1 MGDMEAKE
9 YRRFAESPVLEAM
22 ADTPVV
28 VIQGARQVGKS
39 TLVHHLSNELSS
51 VRSFTLDDPATLA
64 IARSDP
70 SFFVDQNPDGVLV
83 IDEAQRAPELILPI
97 KASVDR
103 DRRPGRFLL
112 TGSADL
118 LQVKGSGDSL
128 AGRAETIELWPFSQ
142 GELGRRKAREDF
154 VTWILTRPDLAP
166 STRLAPDILTKGGYP
181 EITKRTPARALRWF
195 DSYITRLA
203 SHDARDL
210 TGGGFPDHLATM
222 LRIIAAGGQGELVKA
237 KLAREI
243 GISESAVSSY
253 LRLAVDMRLVYTL
266 PSWGRSPRGRITRR
280 QKVGLNDT
288 GLAAALSAFSP
299 AQSLTVGG
307 REQYGN
313 LVEQFVALELAKQ
326 RTWSQQTFDI
336 YHFRHLDGLEVD
348 LVIELHDGRLIAIEV
363 KSTTSPT
370 QRAWDNLIRFREA
383 FAEREI
389 IGVCLHAGETSARIN
404 GWLDILPI
412 SMLWQH

>member
-1 MGDMEAKE
+1 MAAVKE
-9 YRRFAESPVLEAM
+9 YRRFAEKPVLEAM
-22 ADTPVV
+22 VDTPVV

-39 TLVHHLSNELSS
+39 TLVRHISDQLSS

-64 IARSDP
+64 IAQSDP
-70 SFFVDQNPDGVLV
+70 TFFVDQNPDGVLV
-83 IDEAQRAPELILPI
+83 IDEAQRAPEIILPI

-118 LQVKGSGDSL
+118 LQVKGAGDSL

-142 GELGRRKAREDF
+142 GELGRRKSPEDF
-154 VTWILTRPDLAP
+154 VTWILTRPELDDGAALTP
-166 STRLAPDILTKGGYP
+166 ETVTRGGYP
-181 EITKRTPARALRWF
+181 EATTRTPSRALRWF
-195 DSYITRLA
+195 NSYITRLA
-203 SHDARDL
+203 DHDAREL

-222 LRIIAAGGQGELVKA
+222 MRIIAASSQGELVKA

-243 GISESAVSSY
+243 GISETAFSSY
-253 LRLAVDMRLVYTL
+253 LRLAVDMRLVHKL
-266 PSWGRSPRGRITRR
+266 PSWGRTPCGRITRR

-299 AQSLTVGG
+299 TQSSTVGG
-307 REQYGN
+307 HEQYGN

-326 RTWSQQTFDI
+326 RTWSQETFDL

-370 QRAWDNLIRFREA
+370 KRSWSNLVRFRQV
-383 FAEREI
+383 FPDRQV
-389 IGVCLHAGETSARIN
+389 IGVCLHTGRTAARID
-404 GWLDILPI
+404 GWLDVLPI
-412 SMLWQH
+412 SRLWDH